1 MGLPKRLT
9 EMQKKFCEY
18 LVFGGPNGPVTKTEA
33 AALAGYSEKRARQ
46 EVYELTNPRQN
57 PLAVQYASEL
67 REERLSKHAVT
78 YEGHLA
84 ELDRIKERALSKN
97 SFSTAGNME
106 IARGKAAGLYI
117 ERKIIKTG
125 KLEEMTESQIDDELA
140 QIEKD
145 WEKVVKNVTPKP
157 KAITK

>member
-1 MGLPKRLT
+1 
-9 EMQKKFCEY
+9 
-18 LVFGGPNGPVTKTEA
+18 
-33 AALAGYSEKRARQ
+33 
-46 EVYELTNPRQN
+46 
-57 PLAVQYASEL
+57 
-67 REERLSKHAVT
+67 
-78 YEGHLA
+78 
-84 ELDRIKERALSKN
+84 
-97 SFSTAGNME
+97 ME

>member
-1 MGLPKRLT
+1 MT
-9 EMQKKFCEY
+9 ACF
-18 LVFGGPNGPVTKTEA
+18 PVTIYDKTEA

-46 EVYELTNPRQN
+46 EGYELTNPRQN

-84 ELDRIKERALSKN
+84 ELDRIKEKALSKN

-157 KAITK
+157 KEITK

>member
-46 EVYELTNPRQN
+46 EGYELTNPRQN

-140 QIEKD
+140 QIEKA

>member
-1 MGLPKRLT
+1 
-9 EMQKKFCEY
+9 
-18 LVFGGPNGPVTKTEA
+18 
-33 AALAGYSEKRARQ
+33 
-46 EVYELTNPRQN
+46 LTNPRQN

>member
-1 MGLPKRLT
+1 
-9 EMQKKFCEY
+9 
-18 LVFGGPNGPVTKTEA
+18 
-33 AALAGYSEKRARQ
+33 
-46 EVYELTNPRQN
+46 
-57 PLAVQYASEL
+57 
-67 REERLSKHAVT
+67 
-78 YEGHLA
+78 
-84 ELDRIKERALSKN
+84 
-97 SFSTAGNME
+97 ME

-125 KLEEMTESQIDDELA
+125 RLEEMAESQIDDELA